1 MPRHNIFSSLGLSLY
16 ALALLASTPAL
27 ALDGE
32 VAVDYKDSSI
42 ENALNVS
49 DYDRAS
55 KLIGRR
61 IKDATKGSLQ
71 EAYLHV
77 ALYETLIWQG
87 DLKGANSQGKRLQ
100 KLLDTLSDAR
110 ADDLRIRF
118 WDAQSW
124 LMEQDG
130 QDAAARFAQ
139 TSAIDL
145 LRKRHDLDPDS
156 WRLFESLSHLA
167 SIEAQAGD
175 YDKAAS
181 LLQEALQIGD
191 ANKAISTFSIAD
203 AEEAL
208 GGVLYKMGKKAE
220 ANDHFIRALTIKNQS
235 DALSKSFS
243 PHEYWLSPVYRYITG
258 APWASIG
265 TVGGIEQQII
275 DAGPVRV
282 SAYLLRDRDA
292 SKSTVR
298 VGINVFNKSVGN
310 IQFLGQRPELFVL
323 TPKLVIATP
332 IQAGELAGKVET
344 NTAKKAD
351 SIRSDGQHATRTMTT
366 YYPNFNNGW
375 NNGRGRQGFWRSLL
389 SDNGNV
395 GTTQVP
401 DFQAEAAAMQKAQ
414 QVEEAGKALAQEIRN
429 EGVGPSDIAPGGAI
443 NGFLFFDLKVPK
455 NASQVVLKVPIGD
468 SQFEYRFAR
477 LP

>member
-167 SIEAQAGD
+167 SI
-175 YDKAAS
+175 
-181 LLQEALQIGD
+181 
-191 ANKAISTFSIAD
+191 
-203 AEEAL
+203 
-208 GGVLYKMGKKAE
+208 
-220 ANDHFIRALTIKNQS
+220 
-235 DALSKSFS
+235 
-243 PHEYWLSPVYRYITG
+243 
-258 APWASIG
+258 
-265 TVGGIEQQII
+265 
-275 DAGPVRV
+275 
-282 SAYLLRDRDA
+282 
-292 SKSTVR
+292 
-298 VGINVFNKSVGN
+298 
-310 IQFLGQRPELFVL
+310 
-323 TPKLVIATP
+323 
-332 IQAGELAGKVET
+332 
-344 NTAKKAD
+344 
-351 SIRSDGQHATRTMTT
+351 
-366 YYPNFNNGW
+366 
-375 NNGRGRQGFWRSLL
+375 
-389 SDNGNV
+389 
-395 GTTQVP
+395 
-401 DFQAEAAAMQKAQ
+401 
-414 QVEEAGKALAQEIRN
+414 
-429 EGVGPSDIAPGGAI
+429 
-443 NGFLFFDLKVPK
+443 
-455 NASQVVLKVPIGD
+455 
-468 SQFEYRFAR
+468 
-477 LP
+477 

>member
-1 MPRHNIFSSLGLSLY
+1 MRNQIISKSLSLSLF
-16 ALALLASTPAL
+16 ALALISSSPAI

-32 VAVDYKDSSI
+32 IAVDYKDTSI

-49 DYDRAS
+49 DYERAS
-55 KLIGRR
+55 KLIDSR
-61 IKDATKGSLQ
+61 IKAAPKGSLQ

-87 DLKGANSQGKRLQ
+87 DLKGANSQGKRTQ
-100 KLLDTLSDAR
+100 KLLDNLTDGK

-124 LMEQDG
+124 LLEQDG
-130 QDAAARFAQ
+130 RDAEARATQ
-139 TSAIDL
+139 TAAIDL
-145 LRKRHDLDPDS
+145 LRKRRDLDLDA
-156 WRLFESLSHLA
+156 WRLFESLAHLS

-181 LLQEALQIGD
+181 LLQEALQLGD
-191 ANKAISTFSIAD
+191 ANKSISTFSVAD
-203 AEEAL
+203 VEEAL
-208 GGVLYKMGKKAE
+208 GGVLYKMGKRAE
-220 ANDHFIRALTIKNQS
+220 ANDHFIRAITLKNQS
-235 DALSKSFS
+235 NALSKRFS

-258 APWASIG
+258 APWASTG
-265 TVGGIEQQII
+265 TVGGMEQQII

-292 SKSTVR
+292 SKRTVR
-298 VGINVFNKSVGN
+298 VGINVFNKSVDN
-310 IQFLGQRPELFVL
+310 IEFLGQKPELFVL

-344 NTAKKAD
+344 TTAKKAD

-414 QVEEAGKALAQEIRN
+414 QVEQAGKALAEEIRK
-429 EGVGPSDIAPGGAI
+429 EGIGRADIAPGGAL
-443 NGFLFFDLKVPK
+443 NGYLFFDLKVPK
-455 NASQVVLKVPIGD
+455 DASQVVLKVPVGD
-468 SQFEYRFAR
+468 AQFEYRFAR